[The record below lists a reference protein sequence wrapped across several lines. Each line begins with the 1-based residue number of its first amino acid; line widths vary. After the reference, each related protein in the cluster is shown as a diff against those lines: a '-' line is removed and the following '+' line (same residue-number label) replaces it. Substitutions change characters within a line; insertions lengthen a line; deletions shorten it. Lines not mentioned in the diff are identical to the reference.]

1 LLARKE
7 IMIYLAIENALLY
20 LILVPIAIIFI
31 LIIVA
36 FVLRIKKYNQLK
48 KVSEEVVDS
57 FQQKEFLDIYGGQD
71 NIINVNHEMS
81 RITVEVRSVEKVNLE
96 KLQEFGA
103 KGVLVT
109 GNTVKASFGDRAQYI
124 YKLLK

>member
-1 LLARKE
+1 
-7 IMIYLAIENALLY
+7 MIYLAIENALLY